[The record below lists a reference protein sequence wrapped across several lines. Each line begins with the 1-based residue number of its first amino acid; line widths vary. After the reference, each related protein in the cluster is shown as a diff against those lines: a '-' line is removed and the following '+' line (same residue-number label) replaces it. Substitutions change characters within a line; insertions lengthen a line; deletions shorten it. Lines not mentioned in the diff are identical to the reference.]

1 MKNSSNPKL
10 LPGLSVCQLT
20 GGMWGSP
27 PPGDSFWKMVDKA
40 GFKTHVYNKNSGNKE
55 KKADVAIATAMMDG
69 RSTSSTRTTTISCW
83 LPRQK
88 QTKELRRTCRLRA
101 DFVAELP

>member
-1 MKNSSNPKL
+1 
-10 LPGLSVCQLT
+10 
-20 GGMWGSP
+20 
-27 PPGDSFWKMVDKA
+27 MVDKA

-101 DFVAELP
+101 QKRKPAFLCSSLRPPQRAFKKNDIAVDSF